1 MQGEGMG
8 REGRAEQWAPLRK
21 ASESWCVTSKGP
33 GVKAGVVAGAGHA
46 VSLDIN
52 VLLEGTPP
60 RAHPVTD
67 SGGRNKGT
75 LFAPRSNIK
84 HNGLC
89 MHAHSQQKVIHQ
101 KL

>member
-1 MQGEGMG
+1 M
-8 REGRAEQWAPLRK
+8 
-21 ASESWCVTSKGP
+21 
-33 GVKAGVVAGAGHA
+33 AGAGHA

-60 RAHPVTD
+60 QAHPVTVR
-67 SGGRNKGT
+67 GRRNKGT
-75 LFAPRSNIK
+75 LCAPESDIK

-101 KL
+101 IVKNVDFFYSVAPGLNSSLQRGRFFHTCLLVLM